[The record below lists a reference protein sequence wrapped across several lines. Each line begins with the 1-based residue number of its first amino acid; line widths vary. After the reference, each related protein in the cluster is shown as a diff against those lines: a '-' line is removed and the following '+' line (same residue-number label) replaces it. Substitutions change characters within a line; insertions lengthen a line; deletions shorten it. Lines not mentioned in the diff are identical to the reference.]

1 MKITI
6 VAALLAL
13 APAAAMA
20 QKWEVGVAGGYSF
33 LNNVNVTG
41 GPSTAT
47 AGFAPG
53 FAAGAFL
60 GENLYRHVSGE
71 IRYEYMQSNLRL
83 TSGGQ
88 TADFTGAA
96 HALHYDVVF
105 HTAGGSE
112 MPVQGFASIGGGL
125 KAFMGN
131 GTESATQPL
140 SQYGYFTKTN
150 QVKPMLTGSAGI
162 KVRVSSGVA
171 LRFEVRDFATQFPTN
186 VLTPPPGVKYSKW
199 LNDVV
204 PMVSL
209 IFTTK

>member
-6 VAALLAL
+6 LAALLAL

-20 QKWEVGVAGGYSF
+20 QKWEIGLTGGYSF
-33 LNNVNVTG
+33 LNNVKVTG

-53 FAAGAFL
+53 VAAGAFL
-60 GENLYRHVSGE
+60 GENLYHHISGE

-83 TSGGQ
+83 TSSGQ

-96 HALHYDVVF
+96 HALHYDVGFLTTV
-105 HTAGGSE
+105 GPES
-112 MPVQGFASIGGGL
+112 PVLAFASIGGGL

-131 GTESATQPL
+131 GTEEAAQPL
-140 SQYGYFTKTN
+140 SQYGYFTKTS
-150 QVKPMLTGSAGI
+150 QVKPMLTGAAGI
-162 KVRVSSGVA
+162 KVRVSSGVS
-171 LRFEVRDFATQFPTN
+171 LRFEVRDFTTQFPSD

-209 IFTTK
+209 VFTK

>member
-20 QKWEVGVAGGYSF
+20 QKWELGLTGGYSF
-33 LNNVNVTG
+33 LNEVNATG
-41 GPSTAT
+41 GPSTAK

-53 FAAGAFL
+53 LAAGAFL

-71 IRYEYMQSNLRL
+71 IRYEYMQSDLRL

-88 TADFTGAA
+88 RADFTGSA

-112 MPVQGFASIGGGL
+112 VPVQGFASIGGGL
-125 KAFMGN
+125 KAFTGS

-140 SQYGYFTKTN
+140 SQYGYFTKAS

-162 KVRVSSGVA
+162 KVRVSSGVS
-171 LRFEVRDFATQFPTN
+171 LRFEVRDFATQFPTD

-199 LNDVV
+199 LNQIV
-204 PMVSL
+204 PMFSVV
-209 IFTTK
+209 FTR

>member
-20 QKWEVGVAGGYSF
+20 QKWELGVGGGYSF
-33 LNNVNVTG
+33 LNSVNATG
-41 GPSTAT
+41 GPSTAK

-71 IRYEYMQSNLRL
+71 VRYEYMQSNLRL
-83 TSGGQ
+83 TSGSQ
-88 TADFTGAA
+88 TADFTGSA

-112 MPVQGFASIGGGL
+112 VPVQGFASIGGGL
-125 KAFMGN
+125 KAFTGR

-140 SQYGYFTKTN
+140 SQYGYFTKAS
-150 QVKPMLTGSAGI
+150 QVRPMLTGSAGI
-162 KVRVSSGVA
+162 KVRVSSGVSV
-171 LRFEVRDFATQFPTN
+171 RFEVRDFATQFPTD
-186 VLTPPPGVKYSKW
+186 VLAPPPGVKYSKW
-199 LNDVV
+199 LNQVV
-204 PMVSL
+204 PMFSVV
-209 IFTTK
+209 FTR

>member
-20 QKWEVGVAGGYSF
+20 QKWEIGVTGGYSF

-60 GENLYRHVSGE
+60 GENLYHHISGE

-96 HALHYDVVF
+96 HALHYDAVF

-112 MPVQGFASIGGGL
+112 TPVQAFASIGGGL
-125 KAFMGN
+125 KAFKGA

-150 QVKPMLTGSAGI
+150 QVKPMLTGAAGI
-162 KVRVSSGVA
+162 KVRVSPGVS
-171 LRFEVRDFATQFPTN
+171 LRFEIRDFVTQFPTD
-186 VLTPPPGVKYSKW
+186 VLTPPLGVKYSKW

-204 PMVSL
+204 PMVSVV
-209 IFTTK
+209 FTTK

>member
-1 MKITI
+1 MKIAIAIT
-6 VAALLAL
+6 LLAL

-20 QKWEVGVAGGYSF
+20 QKWELGVAGGYGF

-41 GPSTAT
+41 GPSSAT

-60 GENLYRHVSGE
+60 GENMYRHLSGE
-71 IRYEYMQSNLRL
+71 VRYEYMQSNLRL

-88 TADFTGAA
+88 KADFTGGA

-105 HTAGGSE
+105 HTTGGE
-112 MPVQGFASIGGGL
+112 TPVQAFASIGGGL
-125 KAFMGN
+125 KAFMGR
-131 GTESATQPL
+131 GTESATQSL

-150 QVKPMLTGSAGI
+150 TTKPMLTGSVGV
-162 KVRVSSGVA
+162 KVRVSSSVS
-171 LRFEVRDFATQFPTN
+171 LRFEARDFVTQFPTN

-209 IFTTK
+209 VFTIK

>member
-1 MKITI
+1 MKIAF

-20 QKWEVGVAGGYSF
+20 QKWDLGVSGGYGF

-41 GPSTAT
+41 GPGSAT

-88 TADFTGAA
+88 KADFTGSA

-105 HTAGGSE
+105 HTTGGEARAQAFVSL
-112 MPVQGFASIGGGL
+112 GGGL
-125 KAFMGN
+125 KAFRGS
-131 GTESATQPL
+131 GTESAVQPL

-150 QVKPMLTGSAGI
+150 QVKPMLTASAGV
-162 KVRVSSGVA
+162 KARVSSSVS
-171 LRFEVRDFATQFPTN
+171 LRFEVRDFATQFPTD
-186 VLTPPPGVKYSKW
+186 VLTPAPGVKYSKW
-199 LNDVV
+199 LNEVV
-204 PMVSL
+204 PMVSVV
-209 IFTTK
+209 FTK